1 MSLKRQFIESF
12 VQGLGRTSAAFV
24 VFGVLTGIFYLSTEK
39 PQTRESSIQ
48 TSCDGVDVEH
58 KETDSPS
65 FILLKDDN
73 DDIQPNFQKLL
84 DMALSS

>member
-12 VQGLGRTSAAFV
+12 VQGLGRTSAAFL
-24 VFGVLTGIFYLSTEK
+24 VFGVLSGIFYLSTENT
-39 PQTRESSIQ
+39 QTRESSIQ
-48 TSCDGVDVEH
+48 TSCDNSDVDH
-58 KETDSPS
+58 KENESPS
-65 FILLKDDN
+65 FILLKEDN